1 MTHLFSRILEILGRE
16 KCVFHHWA
24 SGVEMCCQRL
34 FCSTEG
40 LHDTRLGHSSK
51 VCSLKSY
58 IISINRYLVTLNGL
72 FGTTME
78 ESYTAHCRDAVKNV
92 YKLCCP
98 QQSWSWTPLMTSPGA
113 VGRPLP
119 AFAAEAPVIL
129 SWCSGRL
136 PGNLGD
142 W

>member
-1 MTHLFSRILEILGRE
+1 MVYLEQQWRS
-16 KCVFHHWA
+16 HT
-24 SGVEMCCQRL
+24 QP
-34 FCSTEG
+34 
-40 LHDTRLGHSSK
+40 
-51 VCSLKSY
+51 
-58 IISINRYLVTLNGL
+58 
-72 FGTTME
+72 
-78 ESYTAHCRDAVKNV
+78 TAGRDAVKNV